1 MENKP
6 AIKPSYVPARKQFK
20 YRGERCRNCDHPLDL
35 DDKYCSNCGQINSLK
50 KLSLRDLFD
59 EFFGNLV
66 NYDSKLRQTLKA
78 LLLKPGKIT
87 REYIDGKYAS
97 YTNPFRFLLSLCII
111 YFLLLGSSSNFER
124 LDKLNTEPI
133 NINALEDEDTKELLD
148 SLESRGVITGM
159 PKSPEEKQAIKDTLN
174 IAIDTIRA
182 TARILEAM
190 DHRKDSLAKEAP
202 AVYYQEVAQDSAT
215 GIERFAKQA
224 EFFYRTI
231 KNEHYTT
238 PEEAREL
245 LNSPIRGSELWAFR
259 VGSSTQKVVEEP
271 GTFLNTTIS
280 RLPFFIFFFLPL
292 FTLFIWLLYVR
303 RKFTYM
309 DHLIFSFHSQ
319 SLFIILLIFA
329 YLIKWITNWNVLW
342 VAVLL
347 FLFYLYRAM
356 RVFYRQ
362 GHIKT
367 FIKFTI
373 LNTIFVIL
381 VSISIILFLSGSA
394 LTY

>member
-6 AIKPSYVPARKQFK
+6 AKRPPYVPARKQFK
-20 YRGERCRNCDHPLDL
+20 YRSNRCRNCDHPLDL
-35 DDKYCSNCGQINSLK
+35 SDKYCPNCGQINSVK

-66 NYDSKLRQTLKA
+66 NYDSRLRQTLKA

-87 REYIDGKYAS
+87 REYINGKHAS

-111 YFLLLGSSSNFER
+111 YFLMLGSSSDFER
-124 LDKLNTEPI
+124 LDKINNEPVD
-133 NINALEDEDTKELLD
+133 INALDTEDQAKLLD
-148 SLESRGVITGM
+148 SLESRGIITGM
-159 PKSPEEKQAIKDTLN
+159 PENPEKKQALKDSLN
-174 IAIDTIRA
+174 VAIDTIRSA
-182 TARILEAM
+182 ARIFEAL
-190 DHRKDSLAKEAP
+190 DHRKDSLAKNDP
-202 AVYYQEVAQDSAT
+202 ITYYREVLQDSAT
-215 GIERFAKQA
+215 GIEHFAKKA

-238 PEEAREL
+238 PEEASKL
-245 LNSPIRGSELWAFR
+245 LNTPLTGSELWAFR
-259 VGSSTQKVVEEP
+259 IGKSMHRVVEEP

-292 FTLFIWLLYVR
+292 FALFIWLIYIR
-303 RKFTYM
+303 RNFSYM

-329 YLIKWITNWNVLW
+329 YIVDWITNWNVLW
-342 VAVLL
+342 VAVLV
-347 FLFYLYRAM
+347 FSFYLYKAM
-356 RVFYRQ
+356 RVFYQQ
-362 GHIKT
+362 GRLKT
-367 FIKFTI
+367 IVKFMI